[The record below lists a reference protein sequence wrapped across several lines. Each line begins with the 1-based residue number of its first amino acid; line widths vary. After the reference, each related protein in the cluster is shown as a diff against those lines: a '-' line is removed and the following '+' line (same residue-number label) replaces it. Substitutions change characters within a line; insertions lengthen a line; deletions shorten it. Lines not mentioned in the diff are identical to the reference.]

1 MLKHNV
7 RISDLETRIILGG
20 TEALKNFLLDDTCIG
35 FLPLR
40 SVAKQLQSKE
50 LIRLNIPD
58 LQISREFYF
67 VQRQGNGN
75 DKMNNLFIRMAIA
88 HYNQM
93 L

>member
-1 MLKHNV
+1 
-7 RISDLETRIILGG
+7 
-20 TEALKNFLLDDTCIG
+20 LDDTCIG

-50 LIRLNIPD
+50 LIRLNIPG

-75 DKMNNLFIRMAIA
+75 DK
-88 HYNQM
+88 
-93 L
+93 